1 MKQAFEIKD
10 KKIIQAVFDRAEYGT
25 LALSDEGK
33 PYSVPVN
40 FVVIEGVIY
49 FHGAQRG
56 RKMNIISKN
65 IKLSFSVVENY
76 ALIPSYF
83 SSTEGLACPATQFF
97 KSIIVDGEAEL
108 VESREEK
115 AKMFEA
121 LMQKL
126 QPEGQYKAFE
136 DEAYDKVLSATAVVK
151 INPTEVRAKFKFGQ
165 HLDEER
171 FSMITEYLK
180 KRGEPLDVETL
191 HLMESMREMNL

>member
-1 MKQAFEIKD
+1 MKQVFEIKD

-40 FVVIEGVIY
+40 FVAMDGVIY
-49 FHGAQRG
+49 FHGAKRG
-56 RKMNIISKN
+56 RKMSIISKN
-65 IKLSFSVVENY
+65 IKVSFSVVENY
-76 ALIPSYF
+76 ALIASYF

-97 KSIIVDGEAEL
+97 KSIIVDGEAI
-108 VESREEK
+108 VVQSREEK

-126 QPEGQYKAFE
+126 QPEGQYQPFE
-136 DEAYDKVLSATAVVK
+136 DEEYDKVLAATAVIK
-151 INPTEVRAKFKFGQ
+151 IVPSEIRAKFKFGQ

-171 FSMITEYLK
+171 FVMILK
-180 KRGEPLDVETL
+180 HLKERGEALDLETFA
-191 HLMESMREMNL
+191 LMKEYARN